1 MNTLFL
7 TVLAPLAGFLVLAC
21 LRDGK
26 LGQRQAATIGSG
38 AMLISALSALYVAF
52 RYQGTPVTLDAW
64 QWFTVGK
71 LAPGIAFHYDGL
83 ALTMVGVVTGVG
95 FLIHLF
101 ASWYMDGEAD
111 YARFFSYMN
120 LFVAFMLILVLA
132 DNYLLLYLGWEGV
145 GLCSYLLI
153 GFYFRDPANG
163 RAAIKA
169 FTVTRV
175 GDVFLAIGLF
185 LVYRELGTL
194 NIEEINRQAGTTF
207 IYASLPIQSIA
218 LMFAFGA
225 FGKSAQLPLHTW
237 LADAMAGPTPVSAL
251 IHAATMVTAG
261 VYLIARAHPLFE
273 LAPAV
278 LSFVA
283 VVGALTLLVAGLT
296 ALRQYDI
303 KRVLAYSTMSQLGYM
318 FVALGVG
325 AWQASIV
332 HLMVH
337 AFFKAL
343 LFLSAG
349 AVIIATHHEQD
360 IRRMGGLYRK
370 IPLVYGCFAIGAAAL
385 VALPWVS
392 AGFYSKDEILR
403 ALWESGNTGLFLAG
417 LVGAVITSIYTFRVF
432 WLTFHGK
439 ARGKCDAIHGWNYGL
454 PLVVLAVFATF
465 VGGQI
470 HPPLD
475 GVLPAFSQPFGEEME
490 DTRGAIELLTI
501 LAALSGLAAAA
512 WWFVGKNR
520 LAGADGRSRSPAE
533 KALAS
538 GFGFDAL
545 YDRIVVRPYLW
556 CLKVLRNDP
565 VDRAWYVL
573 VSLSEHAFSVNS
585 RWQSGRVRDYAVS
598 FAGGL
603 LVVLLIVIFVRTT
616 GEIK

>member
-1 MNTLFL
+1 MNLIFL
-7 TVLAPLAGFLVLAC
+7 TVAAPLAGFLMLAC
-21 LRDGK
+21 LRDGR
-26 LGQRQAATIGSG
+26 LNQRQAAAIGG
-38 AMLISALSALYVAF
+38 GVMLLSALSALYAALC
-52 RYQGTPVTLDAW
+52 YQGTPVTLTAW
-64 QWFTVGK
+64 RWFSVAGLT
-71 LAPGIAFHYDGL
+71 PDIAFHYDGL
-83 ALTMVGVVTGVG
+83 TLTMVGVVTGVG

-120 LFVAFMLILVLA
+120 LFVACMLVLVLA

-169 FTVTRV
+169 FTVTRI

-185 LVYRELGTL
+185 LIYRDCGTL
-194 NIEEINRQAGTTF
+194 NIDYVNEHAGTIF
-207 IYASLPIQSIA
+207 IHASLPIHAITLMLA
-218 LMFAFGA
+218 LGA

-273 LAPAV
+273 LAPAT
-278 LSFVA
+278 LSLVA
-283 VVGALTLLVAGLT
+283 VVGALTLLIAGLT

-318 FVALGVG
+318 FVALGIG
-325 AWQASIV
+325 AWQAAII

-349 AVIIATHHEQD
+349 AVIIATYHEQD

-370 IPLVYGCFAIGAAAL
+370 IPLVYGCFLIGAAAL

-417 LVGAVITSIYTFRVF
+417 LVGALITSLYTFRVF
-432 WLTFHGK
+432 WLTFHGR
-439 ARGKCDAIHGWNYGL
+439 ARGTCHPIHGWNYWL
-454 PLVVLAVFATF
+454 PLVALAVLSTF
-465 VGGQI
+465 VGGKI
-470 HPPLD
+470 HPPFN
-475 GVLPAFSQPFGEEME
+475 GVLPALTETASQGMAGSE
-490 DTRGAIELLTI
+490 GVIELLTM

-512 WWFVGKNR
+512 WWFVDKER
-520 LAGADGRSRSPAE
+520 LSGADGISRSSAE
-533 KALAS
+533 KVLAG

-545 YDRIVVRPYLW
+545 YERIAVRPYLW
-556 CLKVLRNDP
+556 CVRILRGDP

-573 VSLSEHAFSVNS
+573 VTLSERAFSLSS
-585 RWQSGRVRDYAVS
+585 RWQTGRIRDYAVS

-603 LVVLLIVIFVRTT
+603 TLALLLVIFVR
-616 GEIK
+616 GRGG